1 MMGVDTFGR
10 KRLRVSLD
18 ELRHRG
24 GAYTLFAI
32 VVLATSIGALT
43 QTVMNSML
51 IGVQADFG
59 VDASVGQWLT
69 TIYMLTMGI
78 TVPVMTYLS
87 QKISVRN
94 IVYLALGFFAA
105 GAMVDLV
112 APTFGVLVCGRVL
125 QGVAAGITIPLVQAV
140 AMTRFPRERVG
151 TMMGISGIAMGFAP
165 NIGPLIGGAL
175 MDTWGWRSFF
185 VIFLCIVAVL
195 ALANFLL
202 VEREENPARPASLD
216 VVSFALSTVG
226 FGGLLLG
233 FSNAASMDVR
243 SPFVWAPLAVGALVI
258 AAFVLRQ
265 RKVEQPLIS
274 MRIFESANYRASF
287 VAQNLLNA
295 SFMGITLVIPL
306 YVQDVLGSTA
316 VAAGLVFIP
325 ATINAMFLNPLA
337 GILLDRVGTRPVVLV
352 AGVFLV
358 VGSVSMAFVDE
369 GTSLMLLTLMQTVR
383 GAGVS
388 MLIGPLIT
396 YGMMGLPREITMD
409 GSAFFATVRQACA
422 SLGTAGMVFVITLAS
437 AAGAPA
443 LAYQLAFGLS
453 AAFAVAMFVCVI
465 WKVR

>member
-1 MMGVDTFGR
+1 MNID
-10 KRLRVSLD
+10 KLRSK
-18 ELRHRG
+18 G
-24 GAYTLFAI
+24 GSYTLFAI
-32 VVLATSIGALT
+32 VVLATSIGGLT

-51 IGVQADFG
+51 TGVQADFG
-59 VDASVGQWLT
+59 VEASVGQWLT

-105 GAMVDLV
+105 GAAVDLV
-112 APTFGVLVCGRVL
+112 APSFIVLVAGRVL

-165 NIGPLIGGAL
+165 NIGPLIGGVL

-185 VIFLCIVAVL
+185 ALFLVIVAVL
-195 ALANFLL
+195 AVANFLL
-202 VEREENPARPASLD
+202 VAKEDNPARPASLD
-216 VVSFALSTVG
+216 VASFALSTVG

-233 FSNAASMDVR
+233 FSNAASMDVT
-243 SPFVWAPLAVGALVI
+243 SAFVWAPLLVGALVL

-265 RKVEQPLIS
+265 RKVDHPLIS
-274 MRIFESANYRASF
+274 MRIFEAASYRASF

-295 SFMGITLVIPL
+295 CFMGITLVVPL
-306 YVQDVLGSTA
+306 YVHDVLGLTA

-325 ATINAMFLNPLA
+325 ATVNALFLNPLA
-337 GILLDRVGTRPVVLV
+337 GVLVDKVGARPVALV
-352 AGVFLV
+352 AGALLV
-358 VGSVSMAFVDE
+358 TGSVAMSFVGE
-369 GTSLMLLTLMQTVR
+369 GTPLWLLTLMQTVR

-388 MLIGPLIT
+388 LLIGPLIT
-396 YGMMGLPREITMD
+396 YGLMDLPREIAMD
-409 GSAFFATVRQACA
+409 GSAFFSTVRQACA
-422 SLGTAGMVFVITLAS
+422 SLGTAGMVLVITLVG
-437 AAGAPA
+437 AAGSHE

-453 AAFAVAMFVCVI
+453 ALFAVATFVCI
-465 WKVR
+465 AWKVR